1 MRGVF
6 GLDLLTTIVF
16 RRFRNKLL
24 VPEAQLEAMIC
35 EQVAAIKIAYPCW
48 SDPEMLCQKLGIR
61 VVYERLGFGREGA
74 AFADAI
80 QLDPTAKV
88 PARRRFT
95 FYHEIVHRILR
106 EHAPKLFSI
115 INDQYEADKLFTDIS
130 ERLCNVGAAE
140 FLLPRD
146 TVRSLYLEEGFS
158 VALIEVLSQPGMVS
172 RVAACAQLTF
182 CAPHSC
188 IAVVCRKNT
197 PSPSLQTR
205 LQDLPATNTACEI
218 VKIDVA
224 FRSNKMEASCASGTV
239 ISSSHFLA
247 QMFEAVHGECIRG
260 KAPIPFRSGRIWE
273 VECEAVRLGGQV
285 FAFFHKDT
293 PPTSIHDQLRLPF

>member
-1 MRGVF
+1 MKK
-6 GLDLLTTIVF
+6 
-16 RRFRNKLL
+16 NL

-35 EQVAAIKIAYPCW
+35 EQVAAMKTQYTCW
-48 SDPEMLCQKLGIR
+48 SNPEVLCQKLGIR
-61 VVYERLGFGREGA
+61 VVYGRVGIGREGA

-80 QLDPTAKV
+80 QLDPTAGV

-95 FYHEIVHRILR
+95 FYHEIVHHLLR
-106 EHAPKLFSI
+106 EHAPELYSI
-115 INDQYEADKLFTDIS
+115 INDQYESDTLLTTMS

-158 VALIEVLSQPGMVS
+158 IALIEALSQPEIVS

-182 CAPHSC
+182 GAPHSC
-188 IAVVCRKNT
+188 IAVVCRKYMA
-197 PSPSLQTR
+197 SPPRQTR
-205 LQDLPATNTACEI
+205 IPQFPTTRGI

-224 FRSNKMEASCASGTV
+224 FRSHKMEYSCASGTV
-239 ISSSHFLA
+239 ISSSHLLA
-247 QMFEAVHGECIRG
+247 HMFETAHGKHMRG
-260 KAPIPFRSGRIWE
+260 KAPFPFKSGHVWE

-285 FAFFHKDT
+285 FAFFHKDA
-293 PPTSIHDQLRLPF
+293 PPTSIRNQLCLPF